1 MLQGGF
7 IAIFMYDG
15 NNEWSSD
22 ETEESSRKSQKM
34 FLILKHFI
42 HEMYFRYLSEI
53 LTLQSKMNLT
63 LVQVNNSKI

>member
-15 NNEWSSD
+15 NSEWSSD

>member
-15 NNEWSSD
+15 NGEWSSD